1 MASRRTLVAL
11 VLAATIAAG
20 GAAPAAASSWTLQHS
35 PLKTALLGVA
45 SGGPRSTWA
54 FGFGAERWTA
64 SGWQVSP
71 TPGLRGDLWD
81 GVALGPSRM
90 WAVGQSP
97 VGGSGHGL
105 IMERSG
111 GAWHRIAGLA
121 AVSGLRSI
129 ARVPGTSRLWAAGW
143 KGVGGTSA
151 PLIEH
156 KAGAGWQAASL
167 PPGSGILNGIAAGR
181 GETFAVGSSS
191 SGALA
196 LRRTSAGWTRTPI
209 PHGAGASLLGVAHVP
224 GTVRFIAVGFRSGGG
239 NHHPVAYLWDGARW
253 SGMAIDVS
261 GRVGELDGVVSIRRG
276 LAWAVGTTGPQL
288 HTLAERWL
296 MGPTWRRVPTPTPS
310 GTCGLTL
317 HSVTAVP
324 GTPGP
329 TLWAAGDDGCGFT
342 TTERYR

>member
-1 MASRRTLVAL
+1 
-11 VLAATIAAG
+11 VLAATIAG
-20 GAAPAAASSWTLQHS
+20 GGSAPAAASSWMIQHS
-35 PLKTALLGVA
+35 PLQTSLLGVA

-81 GVALGPSRM
+81 GAALGPSRM

-97 VGGSGHGL
+97 VGGSGHGV

-111 GAWHRIAGLA
+111 GAWHRIAGLTA
-121 AVSGLRSI
+121 ISGLRSI

-151 PLIEH
+151 PLVEH
-156 KAGAGWQAASL
+156 KAGAGWKAASL
-167 PPGSGILNGIAAGR
+167 PAGSGILNGIAAIR
-181 GETFAVGSSS
+181 GETFAVGSSAT
-191 SGALA
+191 GALA
-196 LRRTSAGWTRTPI
+196 LRRTPAGWTTTPI
-209 PHGAGASLLGVAHVP
+209 PRGAGASLLGVAHVP
-224 GTVRFIAVGFRSGGG
+224 GTVRFIAVGFRSAGG
-239 NHHPVAYLWDGARW
+239 NHHPVAYVWDGARW
-253 SGMAIDVS
+253 SAMAIDVA

-276 LAWAVGTTGPQL
+276 LAWAVGTTGPRL

-296 MGPTWRRVPTPTPS
+296 MGPTWRRVPAPTPS

-317 HSVTAVP
+317 HGVTAVP

-329 TLWAAGDDGCGFT
+329 TLWTAGDDGCGFT
-342 TTERYR
+342 TTERHR

>member
-1 MASRRTLVAL
+1 M
-11 VLAATIAAG
+11 
-20 GAAPAAASSWTLQHS
+20 HS
-35 PLKTALLGVA
+35 PLQTSLLGVA

-64 SGWQVSP
+64 SGWEVSP

-81 GVALGPSRM
+81 GVPLGPSRM

-97 VGGSGHGL
+97 VGASGHGL
-105 IMERSG
+105 IMERRG
-111 GAWHRIAGLA
+111 GAWHRIAGLT

-129 ARVPGTSRLWAAGW
+129 TRVPGTSRLWAAGW

-156 KAGAGWQAASL
+156 TAGAGWQPESL
-167 PPGSGILNGIAAGR
+167 PAGSGILDGIAAMR
-181 GETFAVGSSS
+181 GETIAVGASPA
-191 SGALA
+191 GALA
-196 LRRTSAGWTRTPI
+196 LRRTSSGWKATPV
-209 PHGAGASLLGVAHVP
+209 PHGAAVTLLDVAHVP

-239 NHHPVAYLWDGARW
+239 NHHPVAYFWNGARW

-261 GRVGELDGVVSIRRG
+261 GRIGELDGVVSIRPG

-288 HTLAERWL
+288 HPLAERWL
-296 MGPTWRRVPTPTPS
+296 NGAMWRRVPTPTPP
-310 GTCGLTL
+310 GTCGVTL
-317 HSVTAVP
+317 HAVTTVP

-329 TLWAAGDDGCGFT
+329 TLWAAGDDGCGFA